1 MKFKNIVENLLIEA
15 SKTDILIKKLGVNEY
30 NAEALAKIA
39 GPLSIFF
46 ANKILEKY
54 EADYY
59 KSAEFAK
66 EVIKRDRLTIQHR
79 MGLVN
84 GSNSF
89 VRERDKLR
97 GIMDW
102 VRVGLDGDVKSYQQ
116 LTFDELYDESERWHE
131 SLGIGDSKIDYIEEN
146 QIILDY
152 RKDGEGYY
160 WVDLGSTNCPDEAE
174 RMGHC
179 ASSRGNLYSL
189 RNFKKIENKH
199 TLNRSYLTASIDG
212 DGDLLQLKGAK
223 NSKPPK
229 EFHSLI
235 LPLLYFKEDGEYLI
249 NGFGYEYNSTN
260 DFKISDLTEEEIKK
274 LYTDRPEIFKGRQ
287 EKKLL
292 RSLGLIEGDKYSG
305 KFTLRIHPTKLDD
318 YITGEYSNI
327 LTDVINGDT
336 YQYWDNAQHAEWKY
350 AADNELNDQNRTKII
365 ELLKQTTP
373 DLPEDI
379 RISDLLD
386 EFDEDDEIKNRIRWS
401 VNDAEADDYQNYLYK
416 NVVSAFEKYGKI
428 ISLNDEGAVIEV
440 DLESLI
446 ESNKIDDEDLDE
458 IAERCEGDNHVECLF
473 DELLNDGY
481 IEKPRLDIDDRWYPD
496 ADRDLFNEILNDR
509 LHEI

>member
-15 SKTDILIKKLGVNEY
+15 SKTDTLIKKLGVNEY
-30 NAEALAKIA
+30 NAEALAKIT

-46 ANKILEKY
+46 AYKILEKY

-66 EVIKRDRLTIQHR
+66 EVIKRDGLTIQHR

-102 VRVGLDGDVKSYQQ
+102 VRVGLDGNVKPYQQ

-131 SLGIGDSKIDYIEEN
+131 SLGIGDSKIDYVEEN

-249 NGFGYEYNSTN
+249 NGFGYEYNSKN
-260 DFKISDLTEEEIKK
+260 DFKLSDLTDDEVKK
-274 LYTDRPEIFKGRQ
+274 IYGDRPELFDGRQ

-292 RSLGLIEGDKYSG
+292 RNLGIIESTKYETFILNISPS
-305 KFTLRIHPTKLDD
+305 RAED
-318 YITGEYSNI
+318 YIRGDYSNI
-327 LTDVINGDT
+327 ISDVLLGDT

-350 AADNELNDQNRTKII
+350 AADHELNDENRIKII
-365 ELLKQTTP
+365 ELLKQKTP
-373 DLPEDI
+373 NLPENQ
-379 RISDLLD
+379 RLSDLLD
-386 EFDEDDEIKNRIRWS
+386 EFDDDDEIKNRIRWS
-401 VNDAEADDYQNYLYK
+401 VNDAEAQDYENYLYK
-416 NVVSAFEKYGKI
+416 NVKSAFEEYGTI
-428 ISLNDEGAVIEV
+428 ISFNDEGVKIEIN
-440 DLESLI
+440 LESLI
-446 ESNKIDDEDLDE
+446 DSNKIDDETLDE
-458 IAERCEGDNHVECLF
+458 IAERCEGDNHTECMF
-473 DELLNDGY
+473 DELLGDGY
-481 IEKPRLDIDDRWYPD
+481 IEKPRIDVDERWYPD
-496 ADRDLFNEILNDR
+496 ADRDNFNEILSDR
-509 LHEI
+509 LSEI